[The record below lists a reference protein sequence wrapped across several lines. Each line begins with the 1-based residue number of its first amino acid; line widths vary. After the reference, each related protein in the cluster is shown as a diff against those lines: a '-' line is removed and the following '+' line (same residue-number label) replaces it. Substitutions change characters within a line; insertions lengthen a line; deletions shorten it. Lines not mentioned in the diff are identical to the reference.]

1 MIKSRGS
8 NSRSSVTF
16 VLDPEVEAT
25 RAAVCG
31 EWDGWA
37 TEAHPMER
45 AADGG
50 FRLTVELPAGRT
62 YRFRYLLDGERW
74 ENDWAA
80 DAYVP
85 NGFGGEDSLVDL
97 TALAE
102 DVPAV
107 TGATSA
113 TQSSASKSSAAKSSA
128 AKSSAAKSSA
138 AKSSAAKSS
147 GAKSASRKASTT
159 KAAAKEPAASKA
171 AKKGT
176 KKSP

>member
-113 TQSSASKSSAAKSSA
+113 AQPSAAKFSGAKSSGAKSSA
-128 AKSSAAKSSA
+128 AKSSA
-138 AKSSAAKSS
+138 
-147 GAKSASRKASTT
+147 AKSASRKASTT
-159 KAAAKEPAASKA
+159 KAAAKQPAASKA

>member
-113 TQSSASKSSAAKSSA
+113 AKSSAAKSSA

-138 AKSSAAKSS
+138 AKSSGAKSS

>member
-102 DVPAV
+102 EVPAV
-107 TGATSA
+107 TGATKASRSA
-113 TQSSASKSSAAKSSA
+113 
-128 AKSSAAKSSA
+128 
-138 AKSSAAKSS
+138 
-147 GAKSASRKASTT
+147 GAKSPTKKASAAGATT
-159 KAAAKEPAASKA
+159 KAATRTTKATTKGTSASKA

-176 KKSP
+176 KKEA

>member
-8 NSRSSVTF
+8 SSRSSVTF

-113 TQSSASKSSAAKSSA
+113 AQPSAAKFSG
-128 AKSSAAKSSA
+128 AKSSGAKSSA

>member
-8 NSRSSVTF
+8 NSRSLVTF
-16 VLDPEVEAT
+16 VLDPRVGAT
-25 RAAVCG
+25 RASVCG

-37 TEAHPMER
+37 TETHPMER
-45 AADGG
+45 AAEGG
-50 FRLTVELPAGRT
+50 FQLTVELPAGRA

-102 DVPAV
+102 EVPAV
-107 TGATSA
+107 TGATKASRSA
-113 TQSSASKSSAAKSSA
+113 
-128 AKSSAAKSSA
+128 
-138 AKSSAAKSS
+138 
-147 GAKSASRKASTT
+147 GAKSPTKKASAAGATT
-159 KAAAKEPAASKA
+159 KAATRTTKATTKGTSASKA

-176 KKSP
+176 KKEA

>member
-102 DVPAV
+102 EVPAV
-107 TGATSA
+107 TGTAKATKSA
-113 TQSSASKSSAAKSSA
+113 GAKTASKKASAAKATTTA
-128 AKSSAAKSSA
+128 AKST
-138 AKSSAAKSS
+138 
-147 GAKSASRKASTT
+147 G
-159 KAAAKEPAASKA
+159 KAAAKDPAKA

-176 KKSP
+176 KKTP

>member
-8 NSRSSVTF
+8 DGRSSVTF
-16 VLDPEVEAT
+16 VLDPGVEAT
-25 RAAVCG
+25 RASVCG

-37 TEAHPMER
+37 IEAHPMER
-45 AADGG
+45 AAEGG
-50 FRLTVELPAGRT
+50 FRLTVELPAGRS

-102 DVPAV
+102 EVPAV
-107 TGATSA
+107 TGATRA
-113 TQSSASKSSAAKSSA
+113 TKAA
-128 AKSSAAKSSA
+128 
-138 AKSSAAKSS
+138 
-147 GAKSASRKASTT
+147 GAKSASKKASAAKATT
-159 KAAAKEPAASKA
+159 TAARSTGKAAAKDPAKA

-176 KKSP
+176 KKTP

>member
-8 NSRSSVTF
+8 DGRSSVTF
-16 VLDPEVEAT
+16 VLDREVEAT
-25 RAAVCG
+25 RAEVCG

-37 TEAHPMER
+37 VETHPMDR
-45 AADGG
+45 AAEGG
-50 FRLTVELPAGRT
+50 FRLTVELPVGRA

-107 TGATSA
+107 TGPAKATKSA
-113 TQSSASKSSAAKSSA
+113 
-128 AKSSAAKSSA
+128 
-138 AKSSAAKSS
+138 
-147 GAKSASRKASTT
+147 GAKSPSKKASPA
-159 KAAAKEPAASKA
+159 KATSKATAKPAKDPAAPKA

-176 KKSP
+176 KKAP

>member
-113 TQSSASKSSAAKSSA
+113 SKSSAAKSSA

>member
-8 NSRSSVTF
+8 NGRSSVTF
-16 VLDPEVEAT
+16 VLDPRVEAT

-37 TEAHPMER
+37 TETHPMEQ
-45 AADGG
+45 AAEGG

-85 NGFGGEDSLVDL
+85 NPFGGEDSV
-97 TALAE
+97 
-102 DVPAV
+102 V
-107 TGATSA
+107 TV
-113 TQSSASKSSAAKSSA
+113 
-128 AKSSAAKSSA
+128 
-138 AKSSAAKSS
+138 
-147 GAKSASRKASTT
+147 
-159 KAAAKEPAASKA
+159 
-171 AKKGT
+171 
-176 KKSP
+176 

>member
-113 TQSSASKSSAAKSSA
+113 S
-128 AKSSAAKSSA
+128 KSSAAKSSA

>member
-8 NSRSSVTF
+8 DGRSLVTF
-16 VLDPEVEAT
+16 VLDPGVEAV
-25 RAAVCG
+25 RASVCG

-45 AADGG
+45 AAGGG
-50 FRLTVELPAGRT
+50 FQLTVELPAGRS

-102 DVPAV
+102 GVPAV
-107 TGATSA
+107 TGATKATRSAGAKAASKKASA
-113 TQSSASKSSAAKSSA
+113 T
-128 AKSSAAKSSA
+128 
-138 AKSSAAKSS
+138 
-147 GAKSASRKASTT
+147 KASTT
-159 KAAAKEPAASKA
+159 AKSAGKAAKDPSKA
-171 AKKGT
+171 AKKST
-176 KKSP
+176 KKAP

>member
-8 NSRSSVTF
+8 NSRSLVTF
-16 VLDPEVEAT
+16 VLDPRVGAT
-25 RAAVCG
+25 RASVCG

-37 TEAHPMER
+37 IEAHPMER
-45 AADGG
+45 AAEGG
-50 FRLTVELPAGRT
+50 FRLTVELPAGRS

-102 DVPAV
+102 EVPAV
-107 TGATSA
+107 TGATRA
-113 TQSSASKSSAAKSSA
+113 TKAA
-128 AKSSAAKSSA
+128 
-138 AKSSAAKSS
+138 
-147 GAKSASRKASTT
+147 GAKSASKKASAAKATT
-159 KAAAKEPAASKA
+159 TAAKSTGKAAAKDPAKA

-176 KKSP
+176 KKTP

>member
-8 NSRSSVTF
+8 SGRSSVTF
-16 VLDPEVEAT
+16 VLDPQVDAT

-31 EWDGWA
+31 EWDDWA
-37 TEAHPMER
+37 TEAHPMEP
-45 AADGG
+45 AAEGG

-85 NGFGGEDSLVDL
+85 NGFGGEDSLVVL

-107 TGATSA
+107 TGGTKAAGSGG
-113 TQSSASKSSAAKSSA
+113 AKSG
-128 AKSSAAKSSA
+128 
-138 AKSSAAKSS
+138 
-147 GAKSASRKASTT
+147 GAKSAPKKASTT
-159 KAAAKEPAASKA
+159 KAAAKEPAATKA